1 MATLFGNY
9 GFGQPYFLF
18 FFLIIPALLVWF
30 YFYRNKNTNEINIS
44 TFKGFDNL
52 KKTFKN
58 RIIHL
63 PFFLRLLAITLIII
77 AIARPQKS
85 FDKSDV
91 KVEGIDIMLTLDISG
106 SMLAEDFKPNR
117 LEASKE
123 VALEFI
129 DGRPNDRIGLVLFSA
144 ESFLQCPLTIDH
156 PKLKSLFANVKSGMV
171 TDGTAL
177 GDGLGL
183 SVYHIK
189 KSQAISKVIILMT
202 DGINNQGSLD
212 PVTAAEIAKL
222 YGVRVYTIGVGSK
235 GMAPYPFQTP
245 FGIQYQNIDVQID
258 EDLLG
263 KVAEGT
269 GGNYFRATDKQKLH
283 EIYKE
288 IDKLEKTKIDVSRF
302 SKKKEE
308 FLIFVIW
315 AVIIFILEILLKYT
329 VLRRIP

>member
-1 MATLFGNY
+1 M
-9 GFGQPYFLF
+9 
-18 FFLIIPALLVWF
+18 I
-30 YFYRNKNTNEINIS
+30 
-44 TFKGFDNL
+44 
-52 KKTFKN
+52 
-58 RIIHL
+58 
-63 PFFLRLLAITLIII
+63 
-77 AIARPQKS
+77 
-85 FDKSDV
+85 
-91 KVEGIDIMLTLDISG
+91 
-106 SMLAEDFKPNR
+106 
-117 LEASKE
+117 
-123 VALEFI
+123 
-129 DGRPNDRIGLVLFSA
+129 
-144 ESFLQCPLTIDH
+144 
-156 PKLKSLFANVKSGMV
+156 

-235 GMAPYPFQTP
+235 GLAPYPFQTP

-288 IDKLEKTKIDVSRF
+288 IDKLEKTKIDVSKF

-315 AVIIFILEILLKYT
+315 AAIIFILEILLRYT

>member
-9 GFGQPYFLF
+9 GFGQPYFLLLL
-18 FFLIIPALLVWF
+18 LIIPAMLVWF

-44 TFKGFDNL
+44 TFKGFANL

-63 PFFLRLLAITLIII
+63 PFFLRLIAITLIII

-235 GMAPYPFQTP
+235 GLAPYPFQTP

>member
-9 GFGQPYFLF
+9 GFGQPYFLLLL
-18 FFLIIPALLVWF
+18 LIIPALLVWF

-44 TFKGFDNL
+44 TFKGFANL